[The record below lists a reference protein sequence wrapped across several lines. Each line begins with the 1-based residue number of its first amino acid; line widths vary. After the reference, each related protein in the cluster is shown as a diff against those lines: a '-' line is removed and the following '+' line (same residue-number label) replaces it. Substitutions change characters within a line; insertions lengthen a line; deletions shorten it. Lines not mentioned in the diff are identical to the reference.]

1 MVTLQDDFH
10 ALARALVSGQ
20 PENVAKAAVKN
31 PRVLRQIIIS
41 VCNLVN
47 KECEHICRPLT
58 DSLFRNASHTAL
70 TTLSVSGAIQELQSV
85 APTVWKLLGGDV
97 ASPNRDL
104 VNQNARIG
112 SHVVMATADL
122 LKARNC
128 RMSAFQSLVSVI
140 LFHSGAKKRAYR
152 RLNQLGVSM
161 SHKRTLC
168 RIKGMAS
175 KFNTAVAKWKEDIEL
190 DHGQPASV
198 SKQSAEHHQMTPSHQ
213 SDPECT
219 AHDDGVSS
227 EKNPSMGSHSSLSTI
242 GWESEGSCNDVE
254 PSFSLERKIFQETG
268 DNIDISIKTNLY
280 IYVTQPKKQITAL
293 VQYHCH

>member
-20 PENVAKAAVKN
+20 PEKVAKAAVKN
-31 PRVLRQIIIS
+31 PRVLRQLIIS

-47 KECEHICRPLT
+47 KDCEHMCRPLT

-85 APTVWKLLGGDV
+85 APTVWKLLGAV

-112 SHVVMATADL
+112 SHVVMATAAL

-152 RLNQLGVSM
+152 SLIQLGVSM

-175 KFNTAVAKWKEDIEL
+175 KFNAAVAK
-190 DHGQPASV
+190 
-198 SKQSAEHHQMTPSHQ
+198 
-213 SDPECT
+213 
-219 AHDDGVSS
+219 
-227 EKNPSMGSHSSLSTI
+227 
-242 GWESEGSCNDVE
+242 
-254 PSFSLERKIFQETG
+254 
-268 DNIDISIKTNLY
+268 
-280 IYVTQPKKQITAL
+280 
-293 VQYHCH
+293 